1 MGVNQAHN
9 QVGELMPL
17 TFAPALAATFG
28 VQPVLVASGICLMA
42 LAVLGLPE
50 AVAVDRRRAA
60 MPLVPAAA
68 ERVEEPISPNP

>member
-1 MGVNQAHN
+1 
-9 QVGELMPL
+9 
-17 TFAPALAATFG
+17 
-28 VQPVLVASGICLMA
+28 MA

-60 MPLVPAAA
+60 TPLVPAAA